1 MNLMQYL
8 SVGGTLEGP
17 REKFLSRRIGNS
29 QEGFTGEGGG
39 ELAHPEPVALMQPT
53 AEESGH
59 GESGQGEFGFFEP
72 LVIEPKTSGPG
83 NHLELGQ
90 AEVKPRTRDQVE
102 VYSRISP
109 TRVRVVRNDLEGSDL
124 VARAGECVSQFRP
137 SLIAEEPTRS
147 SWAERMRGRFESLN
161 QVLRFVSGRSRRWLL
176 AFKSFWPAGI
186 MAGASV
192 GALEAASKKV
202 AEAEAAQT
210 NATELDEAIEM
221 AKDYKTDVYVDGR
234 VAWSYKEY
242 ASRMETIEPHEK
254 ADDL

>member
-29 QEGFTGEGGG
+29 QEGFAGEGGG
-39 ELAHPEPVALMQPT
+39 ELAHPETVALIQPT
-53 AEESGH
+53 AKDE
-59 GESGQGEFGFFEP
+59 GQGEFGFVEP
-72 LVIEPKTSGPG
+72 QVIEPGTSGPG
-83 NHLELGQ
+83 NHLDLGQ
-90 AEVKPRTRDQVE
+90 TEAKPQARDEVE

-109 TRVRVVRNDLEGSDL
+109 ARVRVVRNDLEGSDL
-124 VARAGECVSQFRP
+124 AVRAGECVSQFRP
-137 SLIAEEPTRS
+137 SLIAEEPSRS
-147 SWAERMRGRFESLN
+147 TWVERMRGRFAPLSR
-161 QVLRFVSGRSRRWLL
+161 VARFVSRRSWRWVL

-192 GALEAASKKV
+192 GVLAVAPKKV
-202 AEAEAAQT
+202 AEDELTQT
-210 NATELDEAIEM
+210 HANELDEAIEM

-234 VAWSYKEY
+234 VAWCYEEY
-242 ASRMETIEPHEK
+242 ASRVETIEPHEK

>member
-8 SVGGTLEGP
+8 SIGGTLEGP

-29 QEGFTGEGGG
+29 QEGFAGGGCG
-39 ELAHPEPVALMQPT
+39 ELAHPEPVALIQPT
-53 AEESGH
+53 A
-59 GESGQGEFGFFEP
+59 GESGQGEFGFLEP
-72 LVIEPKTSGPG
+72 LVIEPKTSRPG
-83 NHLELGQ
+83 NHLDLGQ
-90 AEVKPRTRDQVE
+90 AEAKPRARDQVE

-124 VARAGECVSQFRP
+124 AVRAGECVSQFRP
-137 SLIAEEPTRS
+137 SLIAEEPMRS
-147 SWAERMRGRFESLN
+147 SWAERMRGRFASLN
-161 QVLRFVSGRSRRWLL
+161 QVSRFVSRRSWRWLL
-176 AFKSFWPAGI
+176 AFKSFWSAGI

-192 GALEAASKKV
+192 GALAAAPKKV
-202 AEAEAAQT
+202 AEAEPAQT

-242 ASRMETIEPHEK
+242 ASRVETIEPHEK

>member
-29 QEGFTGEGGG
+29 QEGFTGGGGG
-39 ELAHPEPVALMQPT
+39 ELAHPESMALIQPT
-53 AEESGH
+53 AE
-59 GESGQGEFGFFEP
+59 ESGQGEFGFLEP
-72 LVIEPKTSGPG
+72 LVIEPKTSGQG
-83 NHLELGQ
+83 NHLDLGQ
-90 AEVKPRTRDQVE
+90 VEAKPRARDQVQ

-109 TRVRVVRNDLEGSDL
+109 TRVRVMRNDLEGSDL
-124 VARAGECVSQFRP
+124 AVRAGECVSQFRP
-137 SLIAEEPTRS
+137 SIIAEEPMRS
-147 SWAERMRGRFESLN
+147 SWAERVRGRFASMN
-161 QVLRFVSGRSRRWLL
+161 QVSRLVSRRSWRWLL
-176 AFKSFWPAGI
+176 SFKSFWPTSI

-192 GALEAASKKV
+192 DTLKAAPPKV
-202 AEAEAAQT
+202 TEAESPQT
-210 NATELDEAIEM
+210 NSAELDEAIEM

-242 ASRMETIEPHEK
+242 ASRVETIESHEK

>member
-29 QEGFTGEGGG
+29 QEGFTGGGGG
-39 ELAHPEPVALMQPT
+39 ELAHPEPVALIQPT
-53 AEESGH
+53 AEEA
-59 GESGQGEFGFFEP
+59 GQGEFGFLEP

-83 NHLELGQ
+83 NHLDLGQ
-90 AEVKPRTRDQVE
+90 AEAKPRARDQVE

-124 VARAGECVSQFRP
+124 AVRAGECVSEFRP
-137 SLIAEEPTRS
+137 SLIAEEPMRS
-147 SWAERMRGRFESLN
+147 SWAERMRGRFASLN
-161 QVLRFVSGRSRRWLL
+161 QFSRFVSRRSWRWLL

-192 GALEAASKKV
+192 GALEVASKKV
-202 AEAEAAQT
+202 PEAEPAQT

-242 ASRMETIEPHEK
+242 ASRVEMIESHEK

>member
-29 QEGFTGEGGG
+29 QEGFTGGGGG
-39 ELAHPEPVALMQPT
+39 ELAHPESMALTQPT
-53 AEESGH
+53 AE
-59 GESGQGEFGFFEP
+59 ESGQGEFGFLEP
-72 LVIEPKTSGPG
+72 LVIETKTSGQG
-83 NHLELGQ
+83 NHLDLGQ
-90 AEVKPRTRDQVE
+90 VEAKPRARDQVE

-109 TRVRVVRNDLEGSDL
+109 TRVRVMRNDLEGSDL
-124 VARAGECVSQFRP
+124 AVRAGECVNQFRP
-137 SLIAEEPTRS
+137 SIIAEEPMRS
-147 SWAERMRGRFESLN
+147 SWAERVHGRFASMN
-161 QVLRFVSGRSRRWLL
+161 QVSRLVSRRSWRWLL
-176 AFKSFWPAGI
+176 SFKSFWPTGI

-192 GALEAASKKV
+192 DTLKAAPPKV
-202 AEAEAAQT
+202 TEAESPQT
-210 NATELDEAIEM
+210 NSAELDEAIEM

-242 ASRMETIEPHEK
+242 ASRVETIESHEK

>member
-29 QEGFTGEGGG
+29 QEGFTGGGGG
-39 ELAHPEPVALMQPT
+39 ELAHPESMALIQPT
-53 AEESGH
+53 AE
-59 GESGQGEFGFFEP
+59 ESGQGEFGFLEP
-72 LVIEPKTSGPG
+72 LVIEPKTSGQG
-83 NHLELGQ
+83 NHLDLGQ
-90 AEVKPRTRDQVE
+90 VEAKPRARDQVE

-109 TRVRVVRNDLEGSDL
+109 TRVRVMRNDLEGSDL
-124 VARAGECVSQFRP
+124 AVRAGECVSQFRP
-137 SLIAEEPTRS
+137 SIIAEEPMRS
-147 SWAERMRGRFESLN
+147 SWAERVRGRFASMN
-161 QVLRFVSGRSRRWLL
+161 QVSRLVSRRSWRWLL
-176 AFKSFWPAGI
+176 SFKSFWPTGI

-192 GALEAASKKV
+192 DTLKAAPPKV
-202 AEAEAAQT
+202 TEAESPQT
-210 NATELDEAIEM
+210 NSAELDEAIEM

-242 ASRMETIEPHEK
+242 ASRVETIESHEK